1 MNHKPCLLALAACAL
16 TIADHPSRADDLDGM
31 YVGANFGRARNT
43 YGTGFIDSQLS
54 SEATAAG
61 DTLTLTRKSTNR
73 LADFWSADAGFL
85 FTPYVGVEAA
95 FLHLGEIKYIVL
107 GSVTNSGSTESLTST
122 TEVTSHG
129 PALSLLLRLPVAE
142 AFEADLRLGDYFGKT
157 TFGSNLIVGG
167 NSQFTAHSKGGSS
180 VLADVGAAYTLAAHY
195 SFRVDYLR
203 VQNAGDSS
211 TGKFSVNVL
220 AAGVSYTF

>member
-1 MNHKPCLLALAACAL
+1 MNYKPCLLLLAAGAL
-16 TIADHPSRADDLDGM
+16 TIAEHPSRADDLDGT

-54 SEATAAG
+54 SEAAAAG
-61 DTLTLTRKSTNR
+61 DTLMLTRKFTNR
-73 LADFWSADAGFL
+73 LADFWSANAGYL

-95 FLHLGEIKYIVL
+95 FLHLGEIKYIAV
-107 GSVTNSGSTESLTST
+107 GSVTNSGSTEPLTST

-129 PALSLLLRLPVAE
+129 PALSLLLRLPLAE
-142 AFEADLRLGDYFGKT
+142 AFETDLRLGDYFGKT
-157 TFGSNLIVGG
+157 TLDSNLIVGG
-167 NSQFTAHSKGGSS
+167 NTQFTAHSKSGSS
-180 VLADVGAAYTLAAHY
+180 LVADVGAAYTVAAHY

-203 VQNAGDSS
+203 VQNAGDSG

-220 AAGVSYTF
+220 SAGVTYTF

>member
-1 MNHKPCLLALAACAL
+1 MNFRPCVLLTAVGLL
-16 TIADHPSRADDLDGM
+16 TIAEHPSRADDLDGT

-54 SEATAAG
+54 SEAAAAG
-61 DTLTLTRKSTNR
+61 DTLALTRKSTNR
-73 LADFWSADAGFL
+73 LADYWSADAGYL

-95 FLHLGEIKYIVL
+95 FLHLGEIKYIAV
-107 GSVTNSGSTESLTST
+107 GSVTNSGTTESLTST

-129 PALSLLLRLPVAE
+129 PALSLLLRLPLAE
-142 AFEADLRLGDYFGKT
+142 AFEADFRVGDYFGKT
-157 TFGSNLIVGG
+157 TLDSNLIVGS
-167 NSQFTAHSKGGSS
+167 NNQFTAHSKNGSS
-180 VLADVGAAYTLAAHY
+180 LLADLGAAYTVAAHY

-203 VQNAGDSS
+203 VENAGDSS

-220 AAGVSYTF
+220 AAGVTYTF